1 MASCI
6 VFPAV
11 PLLKL
16 KANCLHCWLLQAP
29 TRSSFCSY
37 SNIWDICQK
46 YFLAKY
52 FQFLNSSASGKLF
65 LGCCQA
71 HLIVSNL
78 TWAALSKITL
88 ENSWQDS
95 PLQICGVC
103 WRVFFFVFW
112 GGGEYII
119 YPGERQYGTPDQYHG
134 TRTLRTGRGKNLT
147 THKFSTLI
155 SNSWTRMAKKKSFST
170 CFFSL
175 NLSDQAFKGVIDGV
189 KVLHSQH
196 TSNER
201 QNDPTF
207 CGTFFG
213 SNQHRMWLASLVGS
227 LNNVSHFWS
236 LPCFV
241 LPTFRRG
248 GGGGGG

>member
-46 YFLAKY
+46 YFLVKY

-78 TWAALSKITL
+78 TWTALSKITL

-95 PLQICGVC
+95 PLQICGVG
-103 WRVFFFVFW
+103 WRVFFFVLW

-119 YPGERQYGTPDQYHG
+119 YPEERQYGTPDQYHG

-170 CFFSL
+170 CFFL
-175 NLSDQAFKGVIDGV
+175 WTCPTRLS
-189 KVLHSQH
+189 KVLLMVWKSF
-196 TSNER
+196 TANTPPMR
-201 QNDPTF
+201 DRTI
-207 CGTFFG
+207 
-213 SNQHRMWLASLVGS
+213 RL
-227 LNNVSHFWS
+227 
-236 LPCFV
+236 FV
-241 LPTFRRG
+241 ALSSMETNIG
-248 GGGGGG
+248 CD

>member
-46 YFLAKY
+46 YFIAKY
-52 FQFLNSSASGKLF
+52 FQFLNSSASAKLF

-78 TWAALSKITL
+78 TWTALSKITL

-103 WRVFFFVFW
+103 WRVFFFVLW

-155 SNSWTRMAKKKSFST
+155 SNSWTRMAKKKSFSLD
-170 CFFSL
+170 F
-175 NLSDQAFKGVIDGV
+175 SDQAFKGVIDGV

-207 CGTFFG
+207 SGTFL
-213 SNQHRMWLASLVGS
+213 SRNQHRMWLASLVGS

-248 GGGGGG
+248 GGGG

>member
-46 YFLAKY
+46 YFLEKY

-78 TWAALSKITL
+78 TWTALSKITL

-103 WRVFFFVFW
+103 WRVFFFCVMGRRW
-112 GGGEYII
+112 VYNISRRAAIWHSRPISRHED
-119 YPGERQYGTPDQYHG
+119 PSHRKRQ
-134 TRTLRTGRGKNLT
+134 
-147 THKFSTLI
+147 KFDNT
-155 SNSWTRMAKKKSFST
+155 
-170 CFFSL
+170 
-175 NLSDQAFKGVIDGV
+175 
-189 KVLHSQH
+189 
-196 TSNER
+196 
-201 QNDPTF
+201 
-207 CGTFFG
+207 
-213 SNQHRMWLASLVGS
+213 
-227 LNNVSHFWS
+227 
-236 LPCFV
+236 
-241 LPTFRRG
+241 
-248 GGGGGG
+248 